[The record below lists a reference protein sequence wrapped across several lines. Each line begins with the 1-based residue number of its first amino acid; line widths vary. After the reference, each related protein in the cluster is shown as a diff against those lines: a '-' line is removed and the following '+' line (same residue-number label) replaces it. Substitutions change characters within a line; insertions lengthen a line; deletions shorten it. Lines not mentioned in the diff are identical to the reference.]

1 MRGLMA
7 KRPAKKAAK
16 PAAKAASANAAKAA
30 SKKTKPKVQAKP
42 AKKSSAPIKAKSVAA
57 KAAAT
62 PPRIFR
68 QPTPPPPPPPLATP
82 KPPAADAVLGFE
94 RGMAQLQRHDYPAA
108 KITFQGLLDNFPSEG
123 FLTDR
128 ARVYLQLADRE
139 LQRRPA
145 SSGTVEERLTA
156 ATAALNNNDD
166 AEAGRLAESA
176 FKDDRSADL
185 AVYLMAI
192 VAARQGRTADALGHI
207 KLAIEINPD
216 SRVQARQDEEFDILL
231 ELDEFHTLT
240 EAPPTPAPSQAAKK
254 PIKRGR

>member
-1 MRGLMA
+1 MA

-16 PAAKAASANAAKAA
+16 PAAKSA
-30 SKKTKPKVQAKP
+30 SKPKPKVQAKP
-42 AKKSSAPIKAKSVAA
+42 AKK
-57 KAAAT
+57 AAAPT
-62 PPRIFR
+62 KGKPAASKTAAAPPRIFR
-68 QPTPPPPPPPLATP
+68 QTPPPPPPPPLATP

-94 RGMAQLQRHDYPAA
+94 RGMAALQKHDYATA
-108 KITFQGLLDNFPSEG
+108 KSTFQGLLDNFPSEG

-139 LQRRPA
+139 LQRRPS
-145 SSGTVEERLTA
+145 SSGSVEERLTA

-192 VAARQGRTADALGHI
+192 VAARQGRTEDALAHI
-207 KLAIEINPD
+207 KKAIEINPE

-231 ELDEFHTLT
+231 DLDEFHTLT
-240 EAPPTPAPSQAAKK
+240 EAPPTPAPVQQLKK
-254 PIKRGR
+254 PLKKGR

>member
-1 MRGLMA
+1 MA
-7 KRPAKKAAK
+7 KRTAKKAAPKRPAKAKSHSKPAKKAAASAKPKASPSKPAGKPTAK
-16 PAAKAASANAAKAA
+16 PAA
-30 SKKTKPKVQAKP
+30 PGPVR
-42 AKKSSAPIKAKSVAA
+42 V
-57 KAAAT
+57 
-62 PPRIFR
+62 FR
-68 QPTPPPPPPPLATP
+68 QPPPPPPPPPLATP

-94 RGMAQLQRHDYPAA
+94 RGMAQLQRHDYTGA
-108 KITFQGLLDNFPSEG
+108 KATFQGLLDNYPSEG

-145 SSGTVEERLTA
+145 SSVEERLTA

-185 AVYLMAI
+185 AAYLMAI
-192 VAARQGRTADALGHI
+192 VAARQGRTDDALKHI
-207 KLAIEINPD
+207 KTAIEINPD

-231 ELDEFHTLT
+231 DLDEFHALT
-240 EAPPTPAPSQAAKK
+240 EAPPAPSPAQPSKK
-254 PIKRGR
+254 PFKKGR

>member
-1 MRGLMA
+1 MA

-16 PAAKAASANAAKAA
+16 PAAKAAKGKSKA
-30 SKKTKPKVQAKP
+30 KVQAKP
-42 AKKSSAPIKAKSVAA
+42 AKKAASSAKPRPVASKASSKPVAA
-57 KAAAT
+57 

-68 QPTPPPPPPPLATP
+68 QAPPPPPPPPLAAP

-94 RGMAQLQRHDYPAA
+94 RGMAALQKHNYAAA
-108 KITFQGLLDNFPSEG
+108 KTIFQGLLDNFPSEG

-145 SSGTVEERLTA
+145 LSGSVEERLTA

-176 FKDDRSADL
+176 YKDDRSADL
-185 AVYLMAI
+185 AVYLLAI
-192 VAARQGRTADALGHI
+192 VAARQGRTADALAHI
-207 KLAIEINPD
+207 KKAIEINPE

-240 EAPPTPAPSQAAKK
+240 EAPPTPAPAPPAKK
-254 PIKRGR
+254 PLRKGK

>member
-1 MRGLMA
+1 MA
-7 KRPAKKAAK
+7 KRPVKKATK
-16 PAAKAASANAAKAA
+16 PAAKSGGSKSKPKAQAKPTKPAQKAAPPAKAKPTASKAA
-30 SKKTKPKVQAKP
+30 SKAASKHT
-42 AKKSSAPIKAKSVAA
+42 SA
-57 KAAAT
+57 

-68 QPTPPPPPPPLATP
+68 QTPPPLPPPPLAAP
-82 KPPAADAVLGFE
+82 KPPAAGAVALFE
-94 RGMAQLQRHDYPAA
+94 RGMAELHRHNYSGA
-108 KITFQGLLDNFPSEG
+108 KTTFVGILDAFPSEG

-128 ARVYLQLADRE
+128 ARVYLQLAERE

-176 FKDDRSADL
+176 FKDDKSQDL

-192 VAARQGRTADALGHI
+192 VAARQGRTGDALAHI
-207 KLAIEINPD
+207 KMAIEINPE
-216 SRVQARQDEEFDILL
+216 SRIQARQDEEFDILL

-240 EAPPTPAPSQAAKK
+240 EAPPTPAPAQMPKK
-254 PIKRGR
+254 PFRKGK

>member
-1 MRGLMA
+1 MA
-7 KRPAKKAAK
+7 KPPAKKAAK
-16 PAAKAASANAAKAA
+16 AKRSA
-30 SKKTKPKVQAKP
+30 TKPKAQAKP
-42 AKKSSAPIKAKSVAA
+42 IKKAVASAKPKPVASKSVAPA
-57 KAAAT
+57 
-62 PPRIFR
+62 RVFR
-68 QPTPPPPPPPLATP
+68 QTPPPPPPPPLATP

-94 RGMAQLQRHDYPAA
+94 RGMAQLQRHDYSGA
-108 KITFQGLLDNFPSEG
+108 KTTFQGLLDNFPSEG

-128 ARVYLQLADRE
+128 ARVYLQLANRE

-156 ATAALNNNDD
+156 ATAALNDNDD

-192 VAARQGRTADALGHI
+192 VAARQGRTNDALAHI
-207 KLAIEINPD
+207 KKAIEINPE

-240 EAPPTPAPSQAAKK
+240 EAPPTPAPAQLTKK
-254 PIKRGR
+254 PLKKGK

>member
-1 MRGLMA
+1 MA
-7 KRPAKKAAK
+7 KRPAKKATK
-16 PAAKAASANAAKAA
+16 PAAKSGGSKSKPKTHAKPVRKTAAPAKGKSAASR
-30 SKKTKPKVQAKP
+30 P
-42 AKKSSAPIKAKSVAA
+42 
-57 KAAAT
+57 AAA

-68 QPTPPPPPPPLATP
+68 QVPTPPPPPPLATP
-82 KPPAADAVLGFE
+82 KPPAADAVSAFE
-94 RGMAQLQRHDYPAA
+94 RGMAELQRHNYAGA
-108 KITFQGLLDNFPSEG
+108 KTTFQGLLDNFPSEG

-145 SSGTVEERLTA
+145 SSGSVEERLTA

-176 FKDDRSADL
+176 FKDDRSQDL

-192 VAARQGRTADALGHI
+192 VAARQGRTDDALAHI
-207 KLAIEINPD
+207 KMAIEINPE

-240 EAPPTPAPSQAAKK
+240 EAPPTPAPAQLPKK
-254 PIKRGR
+254 PIRKGK

>member
-1 MRGLMA
+1 MA
-7 KRPAKKAAK
+7 KKLVKKAAK
-16 PAAKAASANAAKAA
+16 PAAKVAK
-30 SKKTKPKVQAKP
+30 SKPKAQAKP
-42 AKKSSAPIKAKSVAA
+42 AKKVA
-57 KAAAT
+57 KAPAA

-68 QPTPPPPPPPLATP
+68 QIPPPPPPPPLAVP

-94 RGMAQLQRHDYPAA
+94 RGMAELQKHNYAGA

-128 ARVYLQLADRE
+128 ARVYLSLADRE

-145 SSGTVEERLTA
+145 SSGSVEERLTA

-176 FKDDRSADL
+176 FRDDRNADL

-192 VAARQGRTADALGHI
+192 VAARQGRTEDALAHI
-207 KLAIEINPD
+207 KTAIEINPE

-240 EAPPTPAPSQAAKK
+240 EAPPTPAPSLIAKK
-254 PIKRGR
+254 PLKKR

>member
-1 MRGLMA
+1 MA
-7 KRPAKKAAK
+7 KKLVKKAAK
-16 PAAKAASANAAKAA
+16 PAAKAA
-30 SKKTKPKVQAKP
+30 KPKPKAQAKP
-42 AKKSSAPIKAKSVAA
+42 AKKVA
-57 KAAAT
+57 KAPAA

-68 QPTPPPPPPPLATP
+68 QIPPPPPPPPLAVP

-94 RGMAQLQRHDYPAA
+94 RGMAELQKHNYAGA

-128 ARVYLQLADRE
+128 ARVYLSLAERE
-139 LQRRPA
+139 LSRRPS
-145 SSGTVEERLTA
+145 SSGSVEERLTA
-156 ATAALNNNDD
+156 ATAALNNNDE

-176 FKDDRSADL
+176 FRDDRSADL

-192 VAARQGRTADALGHI
+192 VAARQGRTDDALAHI
-207 KLAIEINPD
+207 KTAIEINPE

-240 EAPPTPAPSQAAKK
+240 EAPPTPAPSMLAKK
-254 PIKRGR
+254 PLKKGK

>member
-1 MRGLMA
+1 MAKRTAKKAAPA
-7 KRPAKKAAK
+7 KRPATKAKTPAKSAKKAAAPAKPKAAASKPAVK
-16 PAAKAASANAAKAA
+16 PAA
-30 SKKTKPKVQAKP
+30 PGPVR
-42 AKKSSAPIKAKSVAA
+42 V
-57 KAAAT
+57 
-62 PPRIFR
+62 FR
-68 QPTPPPPPPPLATP
+68 QPPPPPPPPPLATP
-82 KPPAADAVLGFE
+82 KPPAADAVAGFE
-94 RGMAQLQRHDYPAA
+94 KGMAQLQRHDYAGA
-108 KITFQGLLDNFPSEG
+108 KTTFQGLIDNFPSEG

-145 SSGTVEERLTA
+145 SSVEERLTA

-185 AVYLMAI
+185 AAYLMAI
-192 VAARQGRTADALGHI
+192 VAARQGRTEDALKHI
-207 KLAIEINPD
+207 KTAIEINPE

-240 EAPPTPAPSQAAKK
+240 EAPPTPSPSQPAKRPFK
-254 PIKRGR
+254 KGK

>member
-1 MRGLMA
+1 MA
-7 KRPAKKAAK
+7 KRPVKKAAK
-16 PAAKAASANAAKAA
+16 PAAKSAPAKAKA
-30 SKKTKPKVQAKP
+30 KVQAKP
-42 AKKSSAPIKAKSVAA
+42 AKKAAAPAKSRPVAS
-57 KAAAT
+57 KQAAA

-68 QPTPPPPPPPLATP
+68 QPTPPPPPPPLAAP

-94 RGMAQLQRHDYPAA
+94 RGMSELQKHNYPAA

-192 VAARQGRTADALGHI
+192 VAARQGRTSDALAHI

-216 SRVQARQDEEFDILL
+216 SRIQARQDEEFDILL

>member
-1 MRGLMA
+1 MA

-16 PAAKAASANAAKAA
+16 PAAKAAP
-30 SKKTKPKVQAKP
+30 SKSKPKTQAKP
-42 AKKSSAPIKAKSVAA
+42 AKKSAPATKSRPAAA
-57 KAAAT
+57 KAAAA

-68 QPTPPPPPPPLATP
+68 QTPVPPPPPPLAAP

-94 RGMAQLQRHDYPAA
+94 RGMSELQKHNYAAA

-145 SSGTVEERLTA
+145 SSVEERLTA

-166 AEAGRLAESA
+166 VEAGRLAESA
-176 FKDDRSADL
+176 FKDDRTADL

-192 VAARQGRTADALGHI
+192 VAARQGRTTDALAHI

-240 EAPPTPAPSQAAKK
+240 EAPPTPAPSQLAKK
-254 PIKRGR
+254 PLKKGR

>member
-1 MRGLMA
+1 MA
-7 KRPAKKAAK
+7 KRPAKKATKPAAKPSAAKSKPKAQTKPVKKAAK
-16 PAAKAASANAAKAA
+16 PAAM
-30 SKKTKPKVQAKP
+30 
-42 AKKSSAPIKAKSVAA
+42 
-57 KAAAT
+57 

-68 QPTPPPPPPPLATP
+68 QTPTPQPPPPLATP
-82 KPPAADAVLGFE
+82 KPPPAEAVKVFE
-94 RGMAQLQRHDYPAA
+94 RGMAELQRHNYSGA
-108 KITFQGLLDNFPSEG
+108 KATFQSLLDSYPSEG

-128 ARVYLQLADRE
+128 SRVYLQLADRE

-176 FKDDRSADL
+176 YKDDKSQDL

-192 VAARQGRTADALGHI
+192 VAARQGRTDDALAHI
-207 KLAIEINPD
+207 KMAIEINPE
-216 SRVQARQDEEFDILL
+216 SRIQARQDEEFDILL

-240 EAPPTPAPSQAAKK
+240 EAPPTPAPSQQTKK
-254 PIKRGR
+254 PVKRGR

>member
-1 MRGLMA
+1 MA

-16 PAAKAASANAAKAA
+16 PAAKATSAK
-30 SKKTKPKVQAKP
+30 SKPKAQAKP
-42 AKKSSAPIKAKSVAA
+42 AKKAPAPTKAKPVAS
-57 KAAAT
+57 KPAAA

-82 KPPAADAVLGFE
+82 KPPAADAVVGFE
-94 RGMAQLQRHDYPAA
+94 RGMAALQKHDYAAA
-108 KITFQGLLDNFPSEG
+108 KTTFQGLLDNFPSEG

-139 LQRRPA
+139 LQRRPS
-145 SSGTVEERLTA
+145 SSGSVEERLTA

-176 FKDDRSADL
+176 YKDDRSADL

-192 VAARQGRTADALGHI
+192 VAARQGRTEDALAHI
-207 KLAIEINPD
+207 KKAIEINPE

-231 ELDEFHTLT
+231 DLDEFHTLT
-240 EAPPTPAPSQAAKK
+240 EAPPTPAPSQLQKK
-254 PIKRGR
+254 PLKKGK

>member
-1 MRGLMA
+1 MA
-7 KRPAKKAAK
+7 KRPVKKAAK
-16 PAAKAASANAAKAA
+16 PAAKSAPAKPKA
-30 SKKTKPKVQAKP
+30 KVQAKP
-42 AKKSSAPIKAKSVAA
+42 AKK
-57 KAAAT
+57 AAAPAKGRPVASKQAAA

-68 QPTPPPPPPPLATP
+68 QPTPPPPPPPLAAP
-82 KPPAADAVLGFE
+82 KPPAPDAVLGFE
-94 RGMAQLQRHDYPAA
+94 RGMSELQKHNYPAA

-192 VAARQGRTADALGHI
+192 VAARQGRTGDALAHI

-216 SRVQARQDEEFDILL
+216 SRIQARQDEEFDILL

-240 EAPPTPAPSQAAKK
+240 EAPPTPAPSQTAKK